1 MHNQEHIE
9 ASSVVRR
16 HASYFNTGSWMT
28 ARAVIIDKEDH
39 ETMAP
44 RSSGFVT

>member
-1 MHNQEHIE
+1 MN
-9 ASSVVRR
+9 R

-44 RSSGFVT
+44 RSYGSVTFVGEM